1 MCDPDIAG
9 RTYLSTYR
17 RLGARAWAE
26 TCKPKRDMTEI
37 ALHFAAN
44 LLSCWIID
52 RAIYQSK
59 AKRRDYVFTFT
70 WSRPFSFCAGCS
82 VGPCFAL
89 GLFAI
94 FGIIRYRT
102 NVVPIREMTYL
113 FLVIALA
120 VMNALAPLS
129 MPLLE
134 VGAGN
139 AALWALAFA
148 LERMLFVEH
157 LVTKRVVYDRIELL
171 QEGRREELK
180 ADIAQRIGEPVERI
194 DIGDIN
200 LLRETAVVKVSYR
213 GEDRSEHLDPNDAL

>member
-1 MCDPDIAG
+1 
-9 RTYLSTYR
+9 
-17 RLGARAWAE
+17 
-26 TCKPKRDMTEI
+26 MTEI

-44 LLSCWIID
+44 LLSCWIIV
-52 RAIYQSK
+52 RLIYQSK

-70 WSRPFSFCAGCS
+70 MVSAS
-82 VGPCFAL
+82 VFLLCRMLSGVELDLAFAL

-102 NVVPIREMTYL
+102 NAVPIREMTYL
-113 FLVIALA
+113 CLVIAVA

-129 MPLLE
+129 MDILE
-134 VGAGN
+134 VGVGN
-139 AALWALAFA
+139 AALWVLAML
-148 LERMLFVEH
+148 LERVLFVEH

-180 ADIAQRIGEPVERI
+180 ADISKRIGEPVERI
-194 DIGDIN
+194 DIGDVN
-200 LLRETAVVKVSYR
+200 LLRETAVIKVSFR

>member
-1 MCDPDIAG
+1 MI
-9 RTYLSTYR
+9 
-17 RLGARAWAE
+17 
-26 TCKPKRDMTEI
+26 EI

-44 LLSCWIID
+44 LLSCWIIV
-52 RAIYQSK
+52 RLIYQSK

-70 WSRPFSFCAGCS
+70 MVSAS
-82 VGPCFAL
+82 VFLLCRMLSGVELDLAFAL

-102 NVVPIREMTYL
+102 NAVPIREMTYL
-113 FLVIALA
+113 FLVIAVA

-129 MPLLE
+129 MDILE
-134 VGAGN
+134 VGVGN
-139 AALWALAFA
+139 AALWVLALL
-148 LERMLFVEH
+148 LERVLFVEH

-180 ADIAQRIGEPVERI
+180 ADISKRIGEEVERI
-194 DIGDIN
+194 DIGDVN
-200 LLRETAVVKVSYR
+200 LLRETAVIKVSFR

>member
-1 MCDPDIAG
+1 
-9 RTYLSTYR
+9 
-17 RLGARAWAE
+17 
-26 TCKPKRDMTEI
+26 MTEI

-44 LLSCWIID
+44 LLSCWIIV
-52 RAIYQSK
+52 RLIYQSK

-70 WSRPFSFCAGCS
+70 MVSAS
-82 VGPCFAL
+82 VFLLCRMLSGVELDLAFAL

-102 NVVPIREMTYL
+102 NAVPIREMTYL
-113 FLVIALA
+113 FLVIAVA

-129 MPLLE
+129 MDILE
-134 VGAGN
+134 VGVGN
-139 AALWALAFA
+139 AALWVLAML
-148 LERMLFVEH
+148 LERVLFVEH

-180 ADIAQRIGEPVERI
+180 ADISKRIGEEVERI
-194 DIGDIN
+194 DIGDVN
-200 LLRETAVVKVSYR
+200 LLRETAVIKVSFR

>member
-1 MCDPDIAG
+1 
-9 RTYLSTYR
+9 
-17 RLGARAWAE
+17 
-26 TCKPKRDMTEI
+26 MTEI

-44 LLSCWIID
+44 LLSCWIIV

-70 WSRPFSFCAGCS
+70 MVSAS
-82 VGPCFAL
+82 VFLLCRMLSGVELDLAFAL

-148 LERMLFVEH
+148 LERLLFVEH